1 MTKQD
6 SNTIKGIAIL
16 CMIFY
21 HLFHIP
27 EIWNEFSLS
36 GMLFSTNIVIF
47 LAELCHI
54 CVPLFCFITGYGLS
68 IVCKNENLKINYN
81 FALARYFRLVSD
93 MMLIFCF
100 VLFINSF
107 FYTEY
112 TAEAVWEGGLIQR
125 IFSAA
130 ANIFGVAGVLDIPWF
145 AGPWWYCELAVIWI
159 FVTPLMRTIVEKI
172 GPIAAASLSVFFQV
186 GS

>member
-47 LAELCHI
+47 WRN
-54 CVPLFCFITGYGLS
+54 CVIY
-68 IVCKNENLKINYN
+68 
-81 FALARYFRLVSD
+81 AFR
-93 MMLIFCF
+93 FF
-100 VLFINSF
+100 VL
-107 FYTEY
+107 
-112 TAEAVWEGGLIQR
+112 
-125 IFSAA
+125 
-130 ANIFGVAGVLDIPWF
+130 
-145 AGPWWYCELAVIWI
+145 
-159 FVTPLMRTIVEKI
+159 
-172 GPIAAASLSVFFQV
+172 
-186 GS
+186 